1 MDGRIG
7 GQLKG
12 LEGSIVQ
19 QGHLVVDTCLIVI
32 RRLVLLVMIGQ
43 LQLGPVQIKL
53 TECLIYF
60 RPKVK
65 TG

>member
-12 LEGSIVQ
+12 LEGRIV
-19 QGHLVVDTCLIVI
+19 QGHLVVDTCLMVI

-43 LQLGPVQIKL
+43 LQLPAVVSRSL
-53 TECLIYF
+53 YTFFAVAVLC
-60 RPKVK
+60 
-65 TG
+65 